1 MPLQVVSP
9 TICLAH
15 QAGHQG
21 REPAGS
27 PGKQEQGQAQEAH
40 LLGTIPYLTL
50 FFSSWLVPVCLGCI
64 PMPLCAWS
72 VCSVCL
78 CNAQWGTVE
87 QAWPHE
93 GVLGC
98 SHGMWA
104 PPSAW
109 RQGWRGLGG
118 WVGEAPGGPAMGPV
132 PQPCAGSS
140 AALGARQNIWCH
152 FSTPWR
158 QFSGPQGS
166 IPLVMGSSWV
176 GAPKI
181 WALAN
186 AMPAQEACRGLQAVS
201 TLARQGAGGRLA
213 GWEGV

>member
-1 MPLQVVSP
+1 M
-9 TICLAH
+9 
-15 QAGHQG
+15 
-21 REPAGS
+21 
-27 PGKQEQGQAQEAH
+27 
-40 LLGTIPYLTL
+40 
-50 FFSSWLVPVCLGCI
+50 
-64 PMPLCAWS
+64 
-72 VCSVCL
+72 
-78 CNAQWGTVE
+78 
-87 QAWPHE
+87 E
-93 GVLGC
+93 G
-98 SHGMWA
+98 A
-104 PPSAW
+104 
-109 RQGWRGLGG
+109 G
-118 WVGEAPGGPAMGPV
+118 WVGEAPGGPAMAPV

-213 GWEGV
+213 GWEGVRIAMSHLYSVLHVERNTWALGWPHSDSGWALQPLQQPPATPAACTGPARQAAGILHWA